1 MSQKRAA
8 EEDAAGDEPE
18 KKTRFPDTIFDDEA
32 RRLYHERTELVRTR
46 NRARV
51 LARDIKKIV
60 QTSDNAKLVDDLFS
74 GVKLTPL
81 FRFEDF
87 DPLWVDDQVDLNDVK
102 NAVKERILHEMV
114 EAQKRVSVVSDV
126 DQLMVKCYQYLTN
139 VAEQKKNLDPGP
151 AQQEAREFGLPDLA
165 DFLPK
170 LPVLLKETEDFYRS
184 TSKRQV

>member
-1 MSQKRAA
+1 MNSSNNKKRTA

-32 RRLYHERTELVRTR
+32 RRLYHEQAELVRNR
-46 NRARV
+46 NRARK
-51 LARDIKKIV
+51 LALEIKKTV
-60 QTSDNAKLVDDLFS
+60 KNSDNAKLVEDLFS

-87 DPLWVDDQVDLNDVK
+87 DPLWVDDHVEIKDIK
-102 NAVKERILHEMV
+102 NAVKERILREMV
-114 EAQKRVSVVSDV
+114 QAQKRVSATSDV
-126 DQLMVKCYQYLTN
+126 DRLMVKCYQYLTN
-139 VAEQKKNLDPGP
+139 VTERKKNLDPGP

-170 LPVLLKETEDFYRS
+170 LPVLLKETEDFARS
-184 TSKRQV
+184 RR